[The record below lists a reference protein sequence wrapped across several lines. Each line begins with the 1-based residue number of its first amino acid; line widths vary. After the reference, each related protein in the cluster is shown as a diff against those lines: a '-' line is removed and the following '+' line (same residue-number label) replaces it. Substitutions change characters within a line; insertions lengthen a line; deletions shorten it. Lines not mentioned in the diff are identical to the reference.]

1 MCEEFLK
8 FMVKNDMFLKRIYEF
23 DDRLEFFGFW
33 KNMFLNIVYEFN
45 LSLVEE
51 VDLFVQYLGLELKKV
66 VLSIQFVNYSDLC

>member
-8 FMVKNDMFLKRIYEF
+8 FMVKKDMFLKRIYEF
-23 DDRLEFFGFW
+23 DDRLEFFGFL

>member
-8 FMVKNDMFLKRIYEF
+8 FMVKKDMFLKRIYEF

-51 VDLFVQYLGLELKKV
+51 VDLFV
-66 VLSIQFVNYSDLC
+66 